1 MKARILYQ
9 IRASWVKA
17 YRKLFSFVTVKIL
30 SRLSSFKMLTAGDSN
45 YSGLSYLGSA
55 NVLEVFV
62 PYLTLDRQEK
72 LFNTDILEPRMFEE
86 LGYWMDE
93 MRVLYEAEN
102 LIYNVTDNLPQSGW
116 DDVTGM
122 RGRVVSIDIW
132 GLKQEAVAINRNI
145 SDMVVK
151 LGETYTPVS
160 YGKKKLKL
168 VQDEQAE
175 VLREETKNKIKE
187 LMQERSKKIGDV
199 KFLQNFDNL
208 T

>member
-9 IRASWVKA
+9 IRASWVKF
-17 YRKLFSFVTVKIL
+17 YRKVASFVV
-30 SRLSSFKMLTAGDSN
+30 SRLSSFRSVKFLKLDSD

-55 NVLEVFV
+55 NVLEVFL

-72 LFNTDILEPRMFEE
+72 LFNTDVLEPRMFEE

-93 MRVLYEAEN
+93 MRVLYEA
-102 LIYNVTDNLPQSGW
+102 DNLVYTVSDNIPQSGW

-122 RGRVVSIDIW
+122 RGRVVSVDIW
-132 GLKQEAVAINRNI
+132 GLQKEAAEMKRHL
-145 SDMVVK
+145 SDLVVQI
-151 LGETYTPVS
+151 GETYTPVA
-160 YGKKKLKL
+160 YGKKQLKL
-168 VQDEQAE
+168 VQDEEAE
-175 VLREETKNKIKE
+175 VTREAAIAKIKE
-187 LMQERSKKIGDV
+187 LLQERSKKIGDV